1 MIKTKEEAF
10 DYINEQEASNIS
22 FCKIGEDSNNL
33 VVSFGSA
40 NHGGF
45 DRKGSLINLK
55 YDNNNFD
62 ILYLRDMN
70 YFTTGRGRNRK
81 ERLVGRWY
89 LGGLKGIGKNI
100 NHTLS
105 FLKKQI
111 NNYDNVIF
119 TGISMGGYASI
130 LFGSLLKINHVIAVN
145 PQTDLEYIFKNVYKD
160 KRHQL
165 TQLKKRKKQCSK
177 TWNKYCNLKSYLDDS
192 VKYHLSFL
200 DDKKYH
206 GNKALDGYFGLIMHS
221 SHHLKNIIAF
231 DTVNVLKNVDTK
243 CPHKQGKDVE
253 TIISSLLI

>member
-1 MIKTKEEAF
+1 M
-10 DYINEQEASNIS
+10 
-22 FCKIGEDSNNL
+22 
-33 VVSFGSA
+33 SFGSA

-70 YFTTGRGRNRK
+70 YFTMSIGRNRK

-111 NNYDNVIF
+111 NNYDNDFYRNKMRICF
-119 TGISMGGYASI
+119 I

-165 TQLKKRKKQCSK
+165 TQLKKEK
-177 TWNKYCNLKSYLDDS
+177 TM
-192 VKYHLSFL
+192 F
-200 DDKKYH
+200 
-206 GNKALDGYFGLIMHS
+206 
-221 SHHLKNIIAF
+221 
-231 DTVNVLKNVDTK
+231 
-243 CPHKQGKDVE
+243 
-253 TIISSLLI
+253 

>member
-1 MIKTKEEAF
+1 MIKTKEEAIN
-10 DYINEQEASNIS
+10 YINEQEASNIS
-22 FCKIGEDSNNL
+22 FCKIGDGSKNL
-33 VVSFGSA
+33 VVSLGSA

-70 YFTTGRGRNRK
+70 YFATGRGRKQK

-89 LGGLKGIGKNI
+89 LGGMEGIGKNI

-111 NNYDNVIF
+111 NNYENVIF

-145 PQTDLEYIFKNVYKD
+145 PQTDLEYILKNVYKD

-165 TQLKKRKKQCSK
+165 TQLKKRKKQCPK
-177 TWNKYCNLKSYLDDS
+177 TWKKYCNLKSYLNDS

-221 SHHLKNIIAF
+221 SHHLKNIIDF
-231 DTVNVLKNVDTK
+231 STVGVLKNVDTK
-243 CPHKQGKDVE
+243 CSNKQGKDVE
-253 TIISSLLI
+253 AIISSLLI